1 MDPLHKHLEYL
12 EAESRHGPFMSGGG
26 GGVSFLAEEGPL
38 IIAKTMLQ
46 EPPKRSQTRLGLPC
60 ASVYRIAGHGVRFYL
75 SCVSARE
82 AERGLIGTGGKKRKK
97 WVVLLSRALPIKLR
111 RAVKY

>member
-1 MDPLHKHLEYL
+1 
-12 EAESRHGPFMSGGG
+12 MSGGG
-26 GGVSFLAEEGPL
+26 GGVPFLAEEGPL
-38 IIAKTMLQ
+38 IIADNERCGSHLR
-46 EPPKRSQTRLGLPC
+46 EAKRGWVFRALLCTWCQILP
-60 ASVYRIAGHGVRFYL
+60 L
-75 SCVSARE
+75 CVSARE